1 MNQRVDRLAS
11 RAGLLGDLDE
21 RFAEEAA
28 ANGLAFLLIKIERFR
43 RLNVIFG
50 HELGDA
56 LLDEFMQRL
65 EQVARDV
72 DVVARMGDSEF
83 AMILPNIRNQ
93 GHALLA
99 MHKILSTMESP
110 FILDGRPHRLS
121 VKVGAALYPEHAGHA
136 LGLLQK
142 AEKALMAAREG
153 MQHYKVYEDETREER
168 AYDWDLEGRLQYAQ
182 DNDEL
187 ELYYQPK
194 ICLSSGALF
203 GAEALIRW
211 KTQDQGFVRPD
222 IFIPIAEQSG
232 QIHAL
237 TRWVLNTA
245 LRQSREWPDTETLKV
260 AINLSAS
267 VLQDDSFIDA
277 VQRALSIWDAPTQSL
292 ILEITES
299 ALIAD
304 FDSSLGMLERF
315 KEFGIGISIDDFGT
329 GYSSMSYFRNIPAT
343 ELKVDRSFVAHMLD
357 NAMDHRIVTTVIDLA
372 RSFGLEVVAEGV
384 ENRETMEAL
393 KELDCDIAQGYYLA
407 RPMPQDDFI
416 QWLKD
421 YQDAR

>member
-1 MNQRVDRLAS
+1 MDQLQS
-11 RAGLLGDLDE
+11 RGDLLNELDA
-21 RFAEEAA
+21 RLI
-28 ANGLAFLLIKIERFR
+28 ANTADSGLALLLVKIERFR

-50 HELGDA
+50 HALGDA
-56 LLDEFMQRL
+56 LLHEFMQRL
-65 EQVARDV
+65 QQVVRDT

-83 AMILPNIRNQ
+83 GIILSDIRNQ
-93 GHALLA
+93 GHAQLA
-99 MHKILSTMESP
+99 VHKILSTMETP
-110 FILDGRPHRLS
+110 FILDDRPHRVS
-121 VKVGAALYPEHAGHA
+121 IKIGAALFPAHADKA
-136 LGLLQK
+136 MGLLQM

-153 MQHYKVYEDETREER
+153 MQAYQVYAEEAR
-168 AYDWDLEGRLQYAQ
+168 TERFYDWDLEGRLQYAE

-187 ELYYQPK
+187 SLFYQPK
-194 ICLSSGALF
+194 ICLKSGELF

-211 KTQDQGFVRPD
+211 KTEDQGYIRPD

-232 QIHAL
+232 QIHGL

-245 LRQSREWPDTETLKV
+245 LRQIRAWPDARSLKV
-260 AINLSAS
+260 AVNISAS

-277 VQRALSIWDAPTQSL
+277 VQRALSIWDAPPQSL

-315 KEFGIGISIDDFGT
+315 KDFGIGISIDDFGT

-343 ELKVDRSFVAHMLD
+343 ELKVDRSFVSYMLD
-357 NAMDHRIVTTVIDLA
+357 NVMDHRIVTTVIDLA
-372 RSFGLEVVAEGV
+372 RSFGLNVVAEGV

-393 KELDCDIAQGYYLA
+393 RELGCDIAQGYYLA
-407 RPMPQDDFI
+407 RPMPHEEFV
-416 QWLKD
+416 QWIED
-421 YQDAR
+421 YQASH

>member
-1 MNQRVDRLAS
+1 MSGPIDQLQSRADLLNELDDRLT
-11 RAGLLGDLDE
+11 
-21 RFAEEAA
+21 
-28 ANGLAFLLIKIERFR
+28 ANTADTGLALLLVKIERFR

-50 HELGDA
+50 HALGDA
-56 LLDEFMQRL
+56 LLHEFMQRL
-65 EQVARDV
+65 QQVVRDV

-83 AMILPNIRNQ
+83 GIILSDIRNQ
-93 GHALLA
+93 GHAQLA
-99 MHKILSTMESP
+99 MHKILSTMETP
-110 FILDGRPHRLS
+110 FILDNRPHRVS
-121 VKVGAALYPEHAGHA
+121 IKIGAALFPVHADKA
-136 LGLLQK
+136 IGLLQK

-153 MQHYKVYEDETREER
+153 MQPYQVYEEEARAER

-187 ELYYQPK
+187 SLFYQPK
-194 ICLSSGALF
+194 ICLRSGELF

-211 KTQDQGFVRPD
+211 KTEDQGYIRPD
-222 IFIPIAEQSG
+222 IFIPIAEQSS

-245 LRQSREWPDTETLKV
+245 LRQSRAWPGAESLKV
-260 AINLSAS
+260 AVNLSAS

-277 VQRALSIWDAPTQSL
+277 VQRALSIWDAPTQAL

-343 ELKVDRSFVAHMLD
+343 ELKVDRSFVSYMLD

-372 RSFGLEVVAEGV
+372 RSFGLQVVAEGV

-393 KELDCDIAQGYYLA
+393 RELGCDIAQGYYLA
-407 RPMPQDDFI
+407 RPMPHEEFI
-416 QWLKD
+416 QWIKD
-421 YQDAR
+421 YQASH